1 MSQTPDKVAMPS
13 DAALADRAFIEDL
26 RRRMIKFAALQLGNV
41 QWAEDA
47 VQEALLGALE
57 NVDSFQGRAA
67 LRTWV
72 FGILKNKIADA
83 IRRKV
88 RLAEVSSGPDED
100 GDDEDFSS
108 LFDDKGFWR
117 KEERPATWGNP
128 EASLR
133 EGQFWSIFEACLE
146 ALPAKHARVFMMR
159 EIVELESKEIC
170 ATLSMSTTN
179 LHVTLHRARLR
190 LRECLEDHWFL
201 KDERR

>member
-1 MSQTPDKVAMPS
+1 MSHTADKPARS
-13 DAALADRAFIEDL
+13 SAAALADPAFIEDL
-26 RRRMIKFAALQLGNV
+26 RLRMIRFAALQLGDV

-57 NVDSFQGRAA
+57 NLDSFRGRAA
-67 LRTWV
+67 MRTWV

-88 RLAEVSSGPDED
+88 RLAEVSSEPDEG
-100 GDDEDFSS
+100 GDDDGLSS

-117 KEERPATWGNP
+117 KEERPAAWGNP

-133 EGQFWSIFEACLE
+133 EGQFWNIFEACLE

-170 ATLSMSTTN
+170 ATLGMSTAN
-179 LHVTLHRARLR
+179 LHVILHRARLR
-190 LRECLEDHWFL
+190 LRECLEDNWFL